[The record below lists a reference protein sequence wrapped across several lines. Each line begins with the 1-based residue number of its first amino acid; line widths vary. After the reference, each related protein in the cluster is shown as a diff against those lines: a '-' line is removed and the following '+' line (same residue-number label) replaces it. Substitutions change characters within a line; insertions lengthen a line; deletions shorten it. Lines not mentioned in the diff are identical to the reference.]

1 MKAVQFLW
9 INLVMDTLAS
19 LALATEPPTE
29 QLLKRKPYGRD
40 QNIISI
46 TMLKN
51 MIGMTI
57 YQLIILFGLTFGSKL
72 KKYSFLII
80 QVI

>member
-1 MKAVQFLW
+1 
-9 INLVMDTLAS
+9 MDTLAS

-29 QLLKRKPYGRD
+29 KLLKRKPYGRD

-51 MIGMTI
+51 MVGMTI
-57 YQLIILFGLTFGSKL
+57 YQLIVLFALTFGSKY
-72 KKYSFLII
+72 KKNVFNVII
-80 QVI
+80 EQ